1 MPEKISKTAA
11 LFLLLI
17 LFLASPSF
25 AEGGKEAFSS
35 LLLPTTGQAMNGELG
50 AKKTKIMA
58 GVEVAAITAVTILGI
73 ASGGGVVL
81 FGAAPL
87 AANHLWS
94 ATDAYKSAHDKQNP
108 MDQEEM
114 ADAQRDLE
122 FSRQRRF
129 EREQNYR
136 SSIRERIQRASE
148 MAEE

>member
-1 MPEKISKTAA
+1 MLKTDHKIIVLTA
-11 LFLLLI
+11 LFFY
-17 LFLASPSF
+17 LFTPASY
-25 AEGGKEAFSS
+25 AEGGKEFFSS

-50 AKKTKIMA
+50 ANKTKLMA
-58 GVEVAAITAVTILGI
+58 GVEVAAITAITILGI

-94 ATDAYKSAHDKQNP
+94 ATDAYKSARTKQDP
-108 MDQEEM
+108 VVQQEM
-114 ADAQRDLE
+114 YDAQRDLE
-122 FSRQRRF
+122 LSRERRF

-148 MAEE
+148 TAE